1 MKLLNTLRNP
11 LVLVSEGFALGAAL
25 FFATHPETGRELAE
39 MTFAEAPAPAVAEA
53 IL

>member
-11 LVLVSEGFALGAAL
+11 LVLVSEGFALGATL

-39 MTFAEAPAPAVAEA
+39 MTFAEAPAPEA
-53 IL
+53 AQSTL